1 MQLNHSAFETAKFA
15 NAGDAQTIKL
25 QFQIAADLLVNEF
38 VGSGQFALEFAVLA
52 AGFKLVSEDC
62 SVQEH
67 QAMLQ

>member
-38 VGSGQFALEFAVLA
+38 VGSG
-52 AGFKLVSEDC
+52 
-62 SVQEH
+62 
-67 QAMLQ
+67 